1 MRKKILLVLLS
12 LLLFVGCTHQKQT
25 ITFVGES
32 NNWKAKFIYSYEM
45 LSNKPSENSVNEE
58 LLLFYK
64 GDSNPQN
71 VKFTISSSLLS
82 LSDESEMIQRGKWV
96 SCTKAGGKNVAL
108 LSKSDTLELIIEWN
122 GGKEEILLSPQ

>member
-1 MRKKILLVLLS
+1 MRKALLVLL
-12 LLLFVGCTHQKQT
+12 LFLLFTGCALQKQT